1 MLKHSKVTF
10 SLSTNIT
17 FYTETQFQ
25 AGRKNLKAER
35 KKERKKDGRM
45 KCRNVRT
52 AVPIGTKRIS
62 TIPRRNGQRCA
73 KEIGEKNIQSKE
85 V

>member
-17 FYTETQFQ
+17 LYTETQFQ

-35 KKERKKDGRM
+35 KKDGRM

-52 AVPIGTKRIS
+52 AVPFGTKRIS

>member
-1 MLKHSKVTF
+1 
-10 SLSTNIT
+10 
-17 FYTETQFQ
+17 
-25 AGRKNLKAER
+25 
-35 KKERKKDGRM
+35 M